1 MKKIKLWVTDIDG
14 TIMNYD
20 GSYTPEMFSF
30 IQEIQKKGVKFVL
43 ATGRMF
49 MGADFVAKKFNL
61 DTPIICYQGAM
72 VRHGDKV
79 LWRSDVQKK
88 LACEI
93 IEYLRAKK
101 IHTNVYDDNVLYV
114 ENDDKEIMDAYCNN
128 RGTTYVVLDDF
139 MKLPLDNVSK
149 LLGVIND
156 EKLMQEVKLELQ
168 KKYEGV
174 LTIVQSSKCYL
185 EITDIGASKGFA
197 LEFLKKYWNLSDD
210 EVLASGDQDNDIELL
225 KEAGIRVCVGNNSK
239 ELGKI
244 AQYRAKDVNS
254 NELIEIIK
262 RYLWGLE
269 LAMIS
274 TNWRKIAL

>member
-20 GSYTPEMFSF
+20 GSYTPQMANL
-30 IQEIQKKGVKFVL
+30 IQDIQKKGVKFVL
-43 ATGRMF
+43 ATGRMY

-72 VRHGDKV
+72 VRHNDKV
-79 LWRSDVQKK
+79 LWCCDVKK
-88 LACEI
+88 NLAIEI

-114 ENDDKEIMDAYCNN
+114 EDDDKEIMSAYCDN
-128 RGTTYVVLDDF
+128 RGTTYVVIDDF
-139 MKLPLDNVSK
+139 MKLPLNNVSK

-156 EKLMQEVKLELQ
+156 PNLMQEVKEDLQ
-168 KKYEGV
+168 KKYEGI
-174 LTIVQSSKCYL
+174 LTIVQSSACYL

-197 LEFLKKYWNLSDD
+197 LEFLKKYWNLDDD
-210 EVLASGDQDNDIELL
+210 EVLASGDQDIELL
-225 KEAGIRVCVGNNSK
+225 KHAGIRVCVGNNSK
-239 ELGKI
+239 KLAQI

-254 NELIEIIK
+254 DELVEIVK
-262 RYLWGLE
+262 RFVWDLE
-269 LAMIS
+269 
-274 TNWRKIAL
+274 